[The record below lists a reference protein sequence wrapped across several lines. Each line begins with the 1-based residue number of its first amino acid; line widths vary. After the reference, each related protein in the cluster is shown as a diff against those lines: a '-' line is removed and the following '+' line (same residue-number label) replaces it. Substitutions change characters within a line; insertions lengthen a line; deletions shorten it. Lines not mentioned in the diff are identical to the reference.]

1 MTTINT
7 TMAPL
12 TVALHAYYDVVCQTK
27 ELENKAFIALSL
39 IWDFYNSH
47 LNFQ

>member
-12 TVALHAYYDVVCQTK
+12 TEALHAYYDVVCQTK
-27 ELENKAFIALSL
+27 ELEKKGFHSAQ
-39 IWDFYNSH
+39 SH
-47 LNFQ
+47 LGFLQL